1 MFICNLQS
9 KIFQRMRKFEGWS
22 FPAARFPAL
31 IQQMTEVAADSQFKS
46 TKYKYRQSTQFNF
59 VVKLQ
64 QFNSL
69 KYNISYY
76 YFKIIEFITFKYCLQ
91 LINYKTQKQQTLQ
104 SGSGSVNT
112 RGHGEAKW
120 FSSRKKK
127 GCRPQNVRPAS
138 PCKPYLD
145 DLKQPVARGSL

>member
-46 TKYKYRQSTQFNF
+46 TKYKYRKSTQFNF

-69 KYNISYY
+69 KYNTSYY
-76 YFKIIEFITFKYCLQ
+76 YFKIIEFITFKYCLKF
-91 LINYKTQKQQTLQ
+91 LNYKTQKQQTLPSRPDQEASARAGMGKQ
-104 SGSGSVNT
+104 SGFHRGRRKDAGEKTSARPLPGSHIWT
-112 RGHGEAKW
+112 I
-120 FSSRKKK
+120 
-127 GCRPQNVRPAS
+127 
-138 PCKPYLD
+138 
-145 DLKQPVARGSL
+145 

>member
-1 MFICNLQS
+1 
-9 KIFQRMRKFEGWS
+9 
-22 FPAARFPAL
+22 
-31 IQQMTEVAADSQFKS
+31 MTEVAADSQFKS

-91 LINYKTQKQQTLQ
+91 LLNYKTPKQQTLPSRPDREASALAGMGKQ
-104 SGSGSVNT
+104 SGFRREKGKDAGGKTSARPLRKAISGSSET
-112 RGHGEAKW
+112 TG
-120 FSSRKKK
+120 
-127 GCRPQNVRPAS
+127 RP
-138 PCKPYLD
+138 
-145 DLKQPVARGSL
+145 GSLWAVFG

>member
-1 MFICNLQS
+1 
-9 KIFQRMRKFEGWS
+9 MRAGL

-46 TKYKYRQSTQFNF
+46 TKYKCRQITQFNF

-76 YFKIIEFITFKYCLQ
+76 Y
-91 LINYKTQKQQTLQ
+91 
-104 SGSGSVNT
+104 
-112 RGHGEAKW
+112 
-120 FSSRKKK
+120 
-127 GCRPQNVRPAS
+127 
-138 PCKPYLD
+138 
-145 DLKQPVARGSL
+145 LK